1 MSSTFSVITNLPSL
15 VAQHNSTQNQMNL
28 QRTLFRLST
37 GQRLFRGGEDPA
49 GLALADGLHGQ
60 IRTLEQSIRNAN
72 DGVGFA
78 QVADSGLGQIQNLL
92 GRAASLLAEAESDT
106 NSSGEVAIET
116 ELQEIYRE
124 IDRIGSAT
132 SFNGTAV
139 FSDTTTNIFV
149 GDTQNLTA
157 ANAEIGL
164 SGSALSASSLSLTV
178 GVGGSGGSSI
188 TVNIAA
194 SSTATAMLTEV
205 EAAID
210 TVASRRGKLGA
221 SMNRLENAVSVMQ
234 SQVQNLTAAESQI
247 RDADFASEIANLTK
261 YQILSQVGVAAMA
274 QANAVPQSV
283 LSLFQ

>member
-15 VAQHNSTQNQMNL
+15 VAQHNSTQNQQGL

-49 GLALADGLHGQ
+49 GLALADGLNGQ

-78 QVADSGLGQIQNLL
+78 QVADSGLGQVQNLL
-92 GRAASLLAEAESDT
+92 SRAASLLAEAESDT
-106 NSSGEVAIET
+106 NSSGVVAIET
-116 ELQEIYRE
+116 ELGQIYSE

-132 SFNGTAV
+132 SFNGTGV
-139 FSDTTTNIFV
+139 FSDTAREIFV
-149 GDTQNLTA
+149 GDTQNLA
-157 ANAEIGL
+157 SANATI
-164 SGSALSASSLSLTV
+164 SFTTSALNTSGLGINDGIA
-178 GVGGSGGSSI
+178 GSGSSI
-188 TVNIAA
+188 TVDI
-194 SSTATAMLTEV
+194 SGTDSATSMLTEV

-210 TVASRRGKLGA
+210 LVAASRGRLGA

-234 SQVQNLTAAESQI
+234 SQVQNLTASESQI
-247 RDADFASEIANLTK
+247 RDADFAAEIANLTK
-261 YQILSQVGVAAMA
+261 FQILSQVGVAAMA
-274 QANAVPQSV
+274 QANAVPQGV

>member
-15 VAQHNSTQNQMNL
+15 VAQHHSTQNQQSL

-49 GLALADGLHGQ
+49 GLALADGLNGQ

-78 QVADSGLGQIQNLL
+78 QVADSAYGQVQNLL
-92 GRAASLLAEAESDT
+92 SRAASLLAEAESDT
-106 NSSGEVAIET
+106 NSSGEAAIET
-116 ELQEIYRE
+116 ELGQIYQE
-124 IDRIGSAT
+124 IDRIGAAT
-132 SFNGTAV
+132 SFNGTDI
-139 FSDTTTNIFV
+139 FSNATRNIFV

-157 ANAEIGL
+157 SNAQIGI
-164 SGSALSASSLSLTV
+164 SSSALSTADLTITS
-178 GVGGSGGSSI
+178 GVTGTGSTIAVDIG
-188 TVNIAA
+188 TV
-194 SSTATAMLTEV
+194 TATDMLVQV

-210 TVASRRGKLGA
+210 TVASRRGSLGA

-261 YQILSQVGVAAMA
+261 FQILSQVGVAAMA
-274 QANAVPQSV
+274 QANAIPQSV

>member
-15 VAQHNSTQNQMNL
+15 VAQHHSTQNQQSL

-49 GLALADGLHGQ
+49 GLALADGLNGQ

-78 QVADSGLGQIQNLL
+78 QVADSAYGQVQNLL
-92 GRAASLLAEAESDT
+92 SRAASLLAEAESDT
-106 NSSGEVAIET
+106 NSSGEAAIET
-116 ELQEIYRE
+116 ELGQIYQE
-124 IDRIGSAT
+124 IDRIGAAT
-132 SFNGTAV
+132 SFNGTAI
-139 FSDTTTNIFV
+139 FSNATRNIFV

-157 ANAEIGL
+157 SNAQIGI
-164 SGSALSASSLSLTV
+164 SSSALSTADLTITS
-178 GVGGSGGSSI
+178 GVTGTGSTIAVDIG
-188 TVNIAA
+188 TV
-194 SSTATAMLTEV
+194 TATDMLVQV

-210 TVASRRGKLGA
+210 TVASRRGSLGA

-261 YQILSQVGVAAMA
+261 FQILSQVGVAAMA
-274 QANAVPQSV
+274 QANAIPQSV